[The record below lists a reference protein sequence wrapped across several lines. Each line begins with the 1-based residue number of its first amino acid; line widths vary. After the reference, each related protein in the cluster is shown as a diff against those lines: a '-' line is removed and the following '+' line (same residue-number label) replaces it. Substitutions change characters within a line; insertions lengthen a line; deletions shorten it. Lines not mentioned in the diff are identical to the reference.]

1 MSVKASN
8 IMGPLFLLLL
18 PLSAALGPEA
28 STHLA
33 LVAEGRA
40 QYEMVTRESS
50 RPRYGPCWTAAMRQ
64 VEAGCGGLTDDSQ
77 ARMALGLA
85 NCFLEKAGQ
94 RIYPCHTETE

>member
-1 MSVKASN
+1 M
-8 IMGPLFLLLL
+8 MGPLFLLLL
-18 PLSAALGPEA
+18 PLSAALGPGSE
-28 STHLA
+28 SHTA

-50 RPRYGPCWTAAMRQ
+50 RPRYGPCWTAALRQ
-64 VEAGCGGLTDDSQ
+64 VEAGCGRLTDDNQ

-94 RIYPCHTETE
+94 KVYPCHRDTE